1 MVLASSLL
9 LSASPFSGGD
19 RGPTPR
25 IPEDFPQGN
34 EEKENTVNPVIKQ
47 FQFGQS
53 TVTLET
59 GRIARQASGAVMV
72 TIDDDVTVLVTVV
85 GAKQADPGKGFFP
98 LSVHYQEKT
107 YAAGRIPGGFFKRE
121 GRPSEKETLTSRLID
136 RPIRPL
142 FPEGFMNEVQVI
154 CTVLSTSKKTDP
166 DIASMIG
173 TSAALAVSGIPFNGP
188 IGAARVGYHE
198 ETGYLLNPSYEQLKA
213 SRLDMV
219 VAGTESAVLMVESE
233 AEELTEDQML
243 GAVLYAHEE
252 FQAVIQA
259 IKEFA
264 AEAARPAWDWQSPT
278 ENTALLDAIRAE
290 FGEAVSQA
298 YTITLKQN
306 RYSRLDELREQAVAK
321 LAGDAEGQP
330 SVGEVKEAFGLI
342 EYRTVRENI
351 VDGKP
356 RIDGRDTRTVRPLKI
371 EVGVLPKTHGSALFT
386 RGETQALVVATLG
399 TARDAQ
405 VLDTL
410 EGERKDSFM
419 LHYNFPPFS
428 VGECG
433 RMGSAGRREI
443 GHGRLARRGVQAMLP
458 KDDTFPYTVRVVS
471 EITESN
477 GSSSMAS
484 VCGASLALMD
494 AGVPMKAPVAGI
506 AMGLVKEG
514 EKFAVLTDIL
524 GDEDHLGDMDF
535 KVAGTAKGVT
545 ALQMDIKIQ
554 GITEEIMEIALNQAL
569 EARLHILEQMSQ
581 VIAQS
586 RSELSVNAP
595 TMLAMKIDQDKI
607 RDVIGKG
614 GATIRAICEETK
626 ASIDIEDD
634 GSIKIFGETREAA
647 EAAKQRVLSITAE
660 AEIGKIYVGKVERIV
675 DFGAFVNILPG
686 KDGLVHISQI
696 SDQRIEKVTDVLKEG
711 QEVKVL
717 VLDVDNRG
725 RIKLSIKD
733 VAAAEAS
740 GV

>member
-1 MVLASSLL
+1 M
-9 LSASPFSGGD
+9 
-19 RGPTPR
+19 
-25 IPEDFPQGN
+25 
-34 EEKENTVNPVIKQ
+34 NPVIKK

-59 GRIARQASGAVMV
+59 GRVARQASGAVLV
-72 TIDDDVTVLVTVV
+72 SVDNDVSVLVTVV
-85 GAKQADPGKGFFP
+85 GAKTADPSKGFFP

-107 YAAGRIPGGFFKRE
+107 YAAGKIPGGFFKRE
-121 GRPSEKETLTSRLID
+121 ARPSEKETLTSRLID

-142 FPEGFMNEVQVI
+142 FPEGFQNEVQVI

-173 TSAALAVSGIPFNGP
+173 TSAALAISGIPFNGP
-188 IGAARVGYHE
+188 IGAARVAFHP
-198 ETGYLLNPSYEQLKA
+198 ETGYLLNPTYEQLKA
-213 SRLDMV
+213 SSLDMV
-219 VAGTESAVLMVESE
+219 VAGTKDAVLMVESE
-233 AEELTEDQML
+233 ARELTEDQML
-243 GAVLYAHEE
+243 GAVLFAHEE
-252 FQAVIQA
+252 FQVA
-259 IKEFA
+259 IKAIEELA
-264 AEAARPAWDWQSPT
+264 AEAGKPRWDWTAPT
-278 ENTALLDAIRAE
+278 PNTALLDAIRGE
-290 FGEAVSQA
+290 FGEAISQA
-298 YTITLKQN
+298 YTITIKQN
-306 RYSRLDELREQAVAK
+306 RYARLDELREQVVARF
-321 LAGDAEGQP
+321 ASEEGP
-330 SVGEVKEAFGLI
+330 SVGEVKEAFGEI

-351 VDGKP
+351 VNGKP
-356 RIDGRDTRTVRPLKI
+356 RIDGRDTRTVRPLHI
-371 EVGVLPKTHGSALFT
+371 EVGVLDKTHGSALFT

-405 VLDTL
+405 ILDTL
-410 EGERKDSFM
+410 EGEKKDSFM
-419 LHYNFPPFS
+419 LHYNFPPYS

-433 RMGSAGRREI
+433 RMGATGRREI
-443 GHGRLARRGVQAMLP
+443 GHGRLARRGVAAMLP
-458 KDDTFPYTVRVVS
+458 SPDEFPYTVRVVS

-554 GITEEIMEIALNQAL
+554 GITEEIMEQALEQAL
-569 EARLHILEQMSQ
+569 EARLNILGQMNQ
-581 VIAQS
+581 VISQS
-586 RSELSVNAP
+586 RSELSANAP

-634 GSIKIFGETREAA
+634 GSIKIFGETKEAA
-647 EAAKQRVLSITAE
+647 EAAKQRVLAITAE

-686 KDGLVHISQI
+686 KDGLVHISML
-696 SDQRIEKVTDVLKEG
+696 SDQRVEKVTDVLQEG

-733 VAAAEAS
+733 VAAAEAA